1 MKEISERNNAK
12 LFFVYL
18 PEYYRFTDVKHFY
31 YYKYKRDYKRIKKMM
46 SDQNIYMIDFV
57 EYFKNNINDPLAL
70 FPFRM
75 FGHYNPKGYRVIA
88 EEIHSK
94 TH

>member
-1 MKEISERNNAK
+1 
-12 LFFVYL
+12 
-18 PEYYRFTDVKHFY
+18 
-31 YYKYKRDYKRIKKMM
+31 M

-75 FGHYNPKGYRVIA
+75 FGPTLL
-88 EEIHSK
+88 S
-94 TH
+94 